1 MSLGTKRLVY
11 EAARRGLSERKL
23 ASLLGCS
30 PSAAHRYLAGLRTP
44 EGRVLVAI
52 ERELG
57 IPPAEF
63 FA

>member
-1 MSLGTKRLVY
+1 MAY

-23 ASLLGCS
+23 AELLGCS
-30 PSAAHRYLAGLRTP
+30 PSAAHRYLSGVRSP
-44 EGRVLVAI
+44 SGRALVAI